1 MMEGE
6 SCSLHSDRKLKIHRN
21 AKEAG
26 GKPQPF
32 LIWAVHGNKEDVN
45 IQAGFFS
52 ASSMMC
58 ITVLNGVLELTHLQ
72 ERSMSGF

>member
-6 SCSLHSDRKLKIHRN
+6 SCSLPSDRKLKIHRN

-26 GKPQPF
+26 GEPQPF
-32 LIWAVHGNKEDVN
+32 PIRAIHGNKEDAS

-52 ASSMMC
+52 ASSMTC
-58 ITVLNGVLELTHLQ
+58 ITVLNGVLELAHLQ